1 MQDYTQSC
9 TPFAHRATWQIVVL
23 CSVLEALA
31 HKRNEEPLL
40 VYKGC
45 HIYVPLLLLA
55 EVAEAEG
62 GGLAL
67 CRAVVG

>member
-9 TPFAHRATWQIVVL
+9 TPVAHHATWQIVVL

-31 HKRNEEPLL
+31 HKRNKEPLL

-45 HIYVPLLLLA
+45 HMYVPLLLLA
-55 EVAEAEG
+55 EVAEEG